1 MLQKYKLKMSD
12 AENSLSDDELGEL
25 PIIAKY
31 DIQSSSVSGWDDE
44 TEGVEEE
51 LNPHG
56 KHSFDQSYLSNK
68 T

>member
-56 KHSFDQSYLSNK
+56 KHSVDQGYLSNK

>member
-1 MLQKYKLKMSD
+1 MSD
-12 AENSLSDDELGEL
+12 ADNNSLSDDELGEL
-25 PIIAKY
+25 PTIAKY

-56 KHSFDQSYLSNK
+56 KHSFDQG
-68 T
+68 

>member
-1 MLQKYKLKMSD
+1 MSD
-12 AENSLSDDELGEL
+12 AENSLSEDELGEL

-56 KHSFDQSYLSNK
+56 KHSFVQGFVKQNMNK
-68 T
+68 LIYCIL

>member
-1 MLQKYKLKMSD
+1 MSD
-12 AENSLSDDELGEL
+12 ADNNSLSDDELGEL

-56 KHSFDQSYLSNK
+56 KHSFDQGYLSIK